1 MANPCFMTCCCAR
14 CCCRG
19 AAMAVRWRARAR
31 RALPDVSWRGAESVI
46 VLCGEYLST
55 LRRVRFYTPQ
65 GICLFS
71 CLFGVVGQQRHAG
84 KKKVE
89 ECLGGAPAGRGA
101 AKKRTALSE
110 KLKYY
115 EAKARQPFE
124 KNWQDRLFPVK
135 KLSGAPKAT
144 GQECFLA
151 APRDSSLWQ
160 CGRHFTRFTPSCVGT
175 TGLMVPSSLN
185 SILSMHTSRCTPG
198 WCLM

>member
-1 MANPCFMTCCCAR
+1 MANLCFMTCCCAR

-65 GICLFS
+65 GICLFPA
-71 CLFGVVGQQRHAG
+71 FPAWAG
-84 KKKVE
+84 SNGMQGKRR
-89 ECLGGAPAGRGA
+89 CGILGGWRGA

-135 KLSGAPKAT
+135 KLSGVPKAT
-144 GQECFLA
+144 GQECFQA